1 MKNLRP
7 AFRTV
12 AAAAASMLLLAGCAA
27 GSPDG
32 TGNSTTSSGLAGT
45 NTVAAGLEKFY
56 TQTVDW
62 SPCEADAGDGFECA
76 KILVPMDYERPAA
89 ETISLA
95 LLRKQA
101 TGERAGSLLV
111 NPGGP
116 GGSGYDF
123 VRDAAASTLASLN
136 SGYDVVG
143 FDPRGVS
150 RSTPVTCQTAAEQD
164 AARQKQ
170 YDTSTDEGLAEVE
183 AASRDYAE
191 ACAERTGVSLA
202 YVDTVSA
209 ARDLDV
215 LRAVT
220 GDEKLNY
227 LGFSYGTKLGA
238 TYAGLFPEKV
248 GRMVLDGA
256 VDPALSDEDLTL
268 GKAKAFESAIQAY
281 LQSCL
286 ASARCPFTGSVDN
299 ASKQLQDL
307 LESVEES
314 PMTAAD
320 GRLVPIITF
329 VSGFILPLY
338 DNASWPVL
346 TQALTEAM
354 NGNPTTMLWL
364 ADLGAGR
371 NEDGT
376 YSGNSSDAH
385 SAINCLDY
393 PMVTDVEGQRQDAKE
408 LEVASPTIGKYLAF
422 GGFTCKAWK
431 YPPTGSPAPI
441 SAEGAAPIVVIGTT
455 GDPATPYEWSQSMA
469 KQLDSAVFLTYR
481 GHGHTAYGRAGSCIQ
496 DPVDAYLLEGK
507 VPRDGLT
514 C

>member
-7 AFRTV
+7 AFR
-12 AAAAASMLLLAGCAA
+12 AAAAAAAGMLLLAGCAA
-27 GSPDG
+27 GSSDN
-32 TGNSTTSSGLAGT
+32 TGSSTTSSDMAGA
-45 NTVAAGLEKFY
+45 NTVTAGLEKFY

-62 SPCEADAGDGFECA
+62 SPCETKAGPGFECA

-89 ETISLA
+89 ETMSLA

-101 TGERAGSLLV
+101 TGEKIGSLLV

-123 VRDAAASTLASLN
+123 VRDAAGTTLTSLN
-136 SGYDVVG
+136 SGYDLIG

-183 AASRDYAE
+183 TASRDYAK

-215 LRAVT
+215 LRAVS

-238 TYAGLFPEKV
+238 TFAGLFPDKV

-256 VDPALSDEDLTL
+256 LDPSLNNEEITL
-268 GKAKAFESAIQAY
+268 GQAKAFESEIRAY

-286 ASARCPFTGSVDN
+286 ASAGCPFTGSVD
-299 ASKQLQDL
+299 AATKQLQDL
-307 LESVEES
+307 FDSVEKS

-320 GRLVPIITF
+320 GRLVPITTF
-329 VSGFILPLY
+329 VSGFLLPLY

-354 NGNPTTMLWL
+354 AGNPTTMLWL

-371 NEDGT
+371 QDDGT
-376 YSGNSSDAH
+376 YDGNSSDAF
-385 SAINCLDY
+385 SSINCLDY
-393 PMVTDVEGQRQDAKE
+393 PMVTDIEGQRQDAKE
-408 LEVASPTIGKYLAF
+408 LEAASPTIGKYLAF
-422 GGFTCKAWK
+422 GGFTCKDWQ
-431 YPPTGSPAPI
+431 YPPTGSPALI
-441 SAEGAAPIVVIGTT
+441 TAAGAAPIVVIGTT
-455 GDPATPYEWSQSMA
+455 GDPATPYQWSQA
-469 KQLDSAVFLTYR
+469 LAEQLESAVLLTYK

-507 VPRDGLT
+507 VPTDGLT